1 MVRFLLLW
9 LWILAIGG
17 SSAQKISGQTVY
29 KAHVSDAEGNA
40 VEYATAVLLSGEK
53 QVEGTVA
60 NSDGDFSMEA
70 EAGKYRLV
78 VQCLGYE
85 PLRKELILP
94 IKRRDSLILDLSNH
108 VLREVVVQAKNIE
121 RKADRFIMSVMPSAG
136 KDGTE
141 LLSQAPGVWLSDETI
156 SINGAQGTK
165 VFVDDREIRLTGEE
179 LLAYLRSLKS
189 EDIKR
194 IEVIPI
200 AGVEY
205 EASTKGGV
213 IKISLRRRPDNGMQG
228 YVSLGTSLSPSLQG
242 YIPSASVNARVGKW
256 SLNGAVS
263 GTFTPRDK
271 GEMNSNREYGTVG
284 NKFVSQSLYDTDSK
298 YGNGRVGAI
307 FEIDSLNSVG
317 AEIEYINQASDGTSW
332 SQTDLVKNS
341 YPMKS
346 TGNYRQKDDY
356 NTFSATV
363 NYLREMDDRGS
374 VFKVIADYVS
384 KRSTGDNFHTICYE
398 QSSWSYDTVY
408 RSHAAADYDMAT
420 TDISFQKN
428 LREKMSL
435 KIGTKYAYTLMDD
448 HSLYEGVTSSG
459 SWIPNEEYGY
469 TLRYNENIVG
479 AYASFSTEIKNWS
492 FAAGVRAEYS
502 KTSDR
507 SEDFS
512 RDYLD
517 LFPNLSV
524 TYAFDPIKRWM
535 LVGQYARNIERP
547 PFYTLNPNRIQ
558 SSDYS
563 YQIGNPYLRP
573 TYINRFSVTL
583 VYNYRYT
590 VTVGGNLHHDLI
602 REFCK
607 QDVANPDVS
616 YITYENHDRE
626 NHWFVAVS
634 LPYQPFTWCNLTGNF
649 IGVRQDIRMTELS
662 SFLSHYLG
670 FANAIATFALPAGFT
685 VEARYSGTSRLYSGN
700 SEVAP
705 RHTVGVMA
713 RKKLFNDKLLLAVS
727 VDNIFNQANEYA
739 STLDVYRTSSRY
751 ENGLTGRVFKVA
763 LTWNFNSGK
772 KVRKSKIEIGSG
784 SERSR
789 LNEK

>member
-53 QVEGTVA
+53 QVGGAVA

-271 GEMNSNREYGTVG
+271 GEINSNREYGTVG

-384 KRSTGDNFHTICYE
+384 KRLTGDNFHTICYE

-428 LREKMSL
+428 LRKKMSL
-435 KIGTKYAYTLMDD
+435 KIGAKYTYMLMDD
-448 HSLYEGVTSSG
+448 HSLYEGLTSSG

-479 AYASFSTEIKNWS
+479 AYASFFAEIKNWS

-517 LFPNLSV
+517 LFPNLGV

-547 PFYTLNPNRIQ
+547 PFYTLI
-558 SSDYS
+558 
-563 YQIGNPYLRP
+563 
-573 TYINRFSVTL
+573 
-583 VYNYRYT
+583 VYR
-590 VTVGGNLHHDLI
+590 
-602 REFCK
+602 
-607 QDVANPDVS
+607 
-616 YITYENHDRE
+616 
-626 NHWFVAVS
+626 
-634 LPYQPFTWCNLTGNF
+634 
-649 IGVRQDIRMTELS
+649 VRT
-662 SFLSHYLG
+662 
-670 FANAIATFALPAGFT
+670 IAT
-685 VEARYSGTSRLYSGN
+685 RSGIPIC
-700 SEVAP
+700 V
-705 RHTVGVMA
+705 
-713 RKKLFNDKLLLAVS
+713 LLISIVS
-727 VDNIFNQANEYA
+727 V
-739 STLDVYRTSSRY
+739 
-751 ENGLTGRVFKVA
+751 
-763 LTWNFNSGK
+763 
-772 KVRKSKIEIGSG
+772 
-784 SERSR
+784 
-789 LNEK
+789 

>member
-17 SSAQKISGQTVY
+17 GSAQKISGQTVY

-53 QVEGTVA
+53 QVGGAVA

-94 IKRRDSLILDLSNH
+94 IKRRDSLILDLLNH

-271 GEMNSNREYGTVG
+271 GEINSNREYGTVG

-363 NYLREMDDRGS
+363 NYLCEMDDRGS

-428 LREKMSL
+428 LRKKMSL
-435 KIGTKYAYTLMDD
+435 KIGAKYTYMLMDD
-448 HSLYEGVTSSG
+448 HSLYEGLTSSG

-479 AYASFSTEIKNWS
+479 AYASFFAEIKNWS

-517 LFPNLSV
+517 LFPNLGV
-524 TYAFDPIKRWM
+524 TYAFDPIKEVDAGR
-535 LVGQYARNIERP
+535 
-547 PFYTLNPNRIQ
+547 
-558 SSDYS
+558 
-563 YQIGNPYLRP
+563 
-573 TYINRFSVTL
+573 
-583 VYNYRYT
+583 
-590 VTVGGNLHHDLI
+590 
-602 REFCK
+602 
-607 QDVANPDVS
+607 
-616 YITYENHDRE
+616 
-626 NHWFVAVS
+626 
-634 LPYQPFTWCNLTGNF
+634 
-649 IGVRQDIRMTELS
+649 
-662 SFLSHYLG
+662 
-670 FANAIATFALPAGFT
+670 AIC
-685 VEARYSGTSRLYSGN
+685 S
-700 SEVAP
+700 
-705 RHTVGVMA
+705 
-713 RKKLFNDKLLLAVS
+713 
-727 VDNIFNQANEYA
+727 
-739 STLDVYRTSSRY
+739 
-751 ENGLTGRVFKVA
+751 
-763 LTWNFNSGK
+763 
-772 KVRKSKIEIGSG
+772 
-784 SERSR
+784 
-789 LNEK
+789 

>member
-53 QVEGTVA
+53 EVEGTVA

-271 GEMNSNREYGTVG
+271 GEINSNREYGTVG

-448 HSLYEGVTSSG
+448 HSLYEGLTSSG

-479 AYASFSTEIKNWS
+479 AYASFFAEIKNWS

-517 LFPNLSV
+517 LFPNLGV
-524 TYAFDPIKRWM
+524 TYAFDPIK
-535 LVGQYARNIERP
+535 Q
-547 PFYTLNPNRIQ
+547 TRIDAQ
-558 SSDYS
+558 
-563 YQIGNPYLRP
+563 
-573 TYINRFSVTL
+573 
-583 VYNYRYT
+583 
-590 VTVGGNLHHDLI
+590 
-602 REFCK
+602 
-607 QDVANPDVS
+607 
-616 YITYENHDRE
+616 
-626 NHWFVAVS
+626 
-634 LPYQPFTWCNLTGNF
+634 
-649 IGVRQDIRMTELS
+649 
-662 SFLSHYLG
+662 
-670 FANAIATFALPAGFT
+670 
-685 VEARYSGTSRLYSGN
+685 
-700 SEVAP
+700 
-705 RHTVGVMA
+705 
-713 RKKLFNDKLLLAVS
+713 
-727 VDNIFNQANEYA
+727 
-739 STLDVYRTSSRY
+739 
-751 ENGLTGRVFKVA
+751 
-763 LTWNFNSGK
+763 
-772 KVRKSKIEIGSG
+772 
-784 SERSR
+784 
-789 LNEK
+789 

>member
-271 GEMNSNREYGTVG
+271 GEINSNREYGTVG

-479 AYASFSTEIKNWS
+479 AYASFFAEIKNWS

-524 TYAFDPIKRWM
+524 TYRSIPSRGGCWSGNM
-535 LVGQYARNIERP
+535 LVISNV
-547 PFYTLNPNRIQ
+547 
-558 SSDYS
+558 
-563 YQIGNPYLRP
+563 LRSIP
-573 TYINRFSVTL
+573 
-583 VYNYRYT
+583 
-590 VTVGGNLHHDLI
+590 
-602 REFCK
+602 
-607 QDVANPDVS
+607 
-616 YITYENHDRE
+616 
-626 NHWFVAVS
+626 
-634 LPYQPFTWCNLTGNF
+634 
-649 IGVRQDIRMTELS
+649 
-662 SFLSHYLG
+662 
-670 FANAIATFALPAGFT
+670 
-685 VEARYSGTSRLYSGN
+685 
-700 SEVAP
+700 
-705 RHTVGVMA
+705 
-713 RKKLFNDKLLLAVS
+713 
-727 VDNIFNQANEYA
+727 
-739 STLDVYRTSSRY
+739 
-751 ENGLTGRVFKVA
+751 
-763 LTWNFNSGK
+763 
-772 KVRKSKIEIGSG
+772 
-784 SERSR
+784 
-789 LNEK
+789 

>member
-1 MVRFLLLW
+1 MVRFLLLS

-17 SSAQKISGQTVY
+17 GSAQKISGQTVY

-53 QVEGTVA
+53 QVGGAVA

-156 SINGAQGTK
+156 SINGAQGAK

-213 IKISLRRRPDNGMQG
+213 IKISLRQRPDNGMQG

-363 NYLREMDDRGS
+363 NYLRKMDEQGS
-374 VFKVIADYVS
+374 IFKVIADFVN
-384 KRSTGDNFHTICYE
+384 KRSTGDNLHTIRYE
-398 QSSWSYDTVY
+398 QSNWSRDTVY

-435 KIGTKYAYTLMDD
+435 KIGTKYTYTLMDD
-448 HSLYEGVTSSG
+448 HSLYEGLNG
-459 SWIPNEEYGY
+459 S
-469 TLRYNENIVG
+469 
-479 AYASFSTEIKNWS
+479 
-492 FAAGVRAEYS
+492 
-502 KTSDR
+502 
-507 SEDFS
+507 
-512 RDYLD
+512 
-517 LFPNLSV
+517 
-524 TYAFDPIKRWM
+524 
-535 LVGQYARNIERP
+535 
-547 PFYTLNPNRIQ
+547 
-558 SSDYS
+558 
-563 YQIGNPYLRP
+563 
-573 TYINRFSVTL
+573 
-583 VYNYRYT
+583 
-590 VTVGGNLHHDLI
+590 
-602 REFCK
+602 
-607 QDVANPDVS
+607 
-616 YITYENHDRE
+616 
-626 NHWFVAVS
+626 
-634 LPYQPFTWCNLTGNF
+634 
-649 IGVRQDIRMTELS
+649 
-662 SFLSHYLG
+662 
-670 FANAIATFALPAGFT
+670 PAKF
-685 VEARYSGTSRLYSGN
+685 
-700 SEVAP
+700 
-705 RHTVGVMA
+705 
-713 RKKLFNDKLLLAVS
+713 
-727 VDNIFNQANEYA
+727 
-739 STLDVYRTSSRY
+739 
-751 ENGLTGRVFKVA
+751 RV
-763 LTWNFNSGK
+763 
-772 KVRKSKIEIGSG
+772 
-784 SERSR
+784 
-789 LNEK
+789 

>member
-9 LWILAIGG
+9 LWILVIGG

-363 NYLREMDDRGS
+363 N
-374 VFKVIADYVS
+374 
-384 KRSTGDNFHTICYE
+384 
-398 QSSWSYDTVY
+398 
-408 RSHAAADYDMAT
+408 
-420 TDISFQKN
+420 
-428 LREKMSL
+428 
-435 KIGTKYAYTLMDD
+435 
-448 HSLYEGVTSSG
+448 
-459 SWIPNEEYGY
+459 
-469 TLRYNENIVG
+469 
-479 AYASFSTEIKNWS
+479 
-492 FAAGVRAEYS
+492 
-502 KTSDR
+502 
-507 SEDFS
+507 
-512 RDYLD
+512 
-517 LFPNLSV
+517 
-524 TYAFDPIKRWM
+524 
-535 LVGQYARNIERP
+535 
-547 PFYTLNPNRIQ
+547 
-558 SSDYS
+558 
-563 YQIGNPYLRP
+563 
-573 TYINRFSVTL
+573 
-583 VYNYRYT
+583 
-590 VTVGGNLHHDLI
+590 
-602 REFCK
+602 
-607 QDVANPDVS
+607 
-616 YITYENHDRE
+616 
-626 NHWFVAVS
+626 
-634 LPYQPFTWCNLTGNF
+634 
-649 IGVRQDIRMTELS
+649 
-662 SFLSHYLG
+662 
-670 FANAIATFALPAGFT
+670 
-685 VEARYSGTSRLYSGN
+685 
-700 SEVAP
+700 
-705 RHTVGVMA
+705 
-713 RKKLFNDKLLLAVS
+713 
-727 VDNIFNQANEYA
+727 
-739 STLDVYRTSSRY
+739 
-751 ENGLTGRVFKVA
+751 
-763 LTWNFNSGK
+763 
-772 KVRKSKIEIGSG
+772 
-784 SERSR
+784 
-789 LNEK
+789 

>member
-1 MVRFLLLW
+1 M
-9 LWILAIGG
+9 
-17 SSAQKISGQTVY
+17 
-29 KAHVSDAEGNA
+29 
-40 VEYATAVLLSGEK
+40 
-53 QVEGTVA
+53 
-60 NSDGDFSMEA
+60 
-70 EAGKYRLV
+70 
-78 VQCLGYE
+78 
-85 PLRKELILP
+85 
-94 IKRRDSLILDLSNH
+94 ILDLLNH

-271 GEMNSNREYGTVG
+271 GEINSNREYGTVG

-363 NYLREMDDRGS
+363 NYLCEMDDRGS

-428 LREKMSL
+428 LRKKMSL
-435 KIGTKYAYTLMDD
+435 KIGAKYTYMLMDD
-448 HSLYEGVTSSG
+448 HSLYEGLTSSG

-479 AYASFSTEIKNWS
+479 AYASFFAEIKNWS

-517 LFPNLSV
+517 LFPNLGV

-563 YQIGNPYLRP
+563 YQIGNPICVL
-573 TYINRFSVTL
+573 
-583 VYNYRYT
+583 
-590 VTVGGNLHHDLI
+590 LI
-602 REFCK
+602 
-607 QDVANPDVS
+607 S
-616 YITYENHDRE
+616 I
-626 NHWFVAVS
+626 
-634 LPYQPFTWCNLTGNF
+634 
-649 IGVRQDIRMTELS
+649 
-662 SFLSHYLG
+662 
-670 FANAIATFALPAGFT
+670 
-685 VEARYSGTSRLYSGN
+685 
-700 SEVAP
+700 
-705 RHTVGVMA
+705 
-713 RKKLFNDKLLLAVS
+713 VS
-727 VDNIFNQANEYA
+727 V
-739 STLDVYRTSSRY
+739 
-751 ENGLTGRVFKVA
+751 
-763 LTWNFNSGK
+763 
-772 KVRKSKIEIGSG
+772 
-784 SERSR
+784 
-789 LNEK
+789 

>member
-53 QVEGTVA
+53 QVGGAVA

-271 GEMNSNREYGTVG
+271 GEINSNREYGTVG

-428 LREKMSL
+428 LRKKMSL
-435 KIGTKYAYTLMDD
+435 KIGAKYTYMLMDD
-448 HSLYEGVTSSG
+448 HSLYEGLTSSG

-479 AYASFSTEIKNWS
+479 AYASFFAEIKNWS

-517 LFPNLSV
+517 LFPNLGV

-547 PFYTLNPNRIQ
+547 PF
-558 SSDYS
+558 
-563 YQIGNPYLRP
+563 
-573 TYINRFSVTL
+573 
-583 VYNYRYT
+583 
-590 VTVGGNLHHDLI
+590 
-602 REFCK
+602 
-607 QDVANPDVS
+607 
-616 YITYENHDRE
+616 
-626 NHWFVAVS
+626 
-634 LPYQPFTWCNLTGNF
+634 
-649 IGVRQDIRMTELS
+649 
-662 SFLSHYLG
+662 
-670 FANAIATFALPAGFT
+670 
-685 VEARYSGTSRLYSGN
+685 
-700 SEVAP
+700 
-705 RHTVGVMA
+705 
-713 RKKLFNDKLLLAVS
+713 
-727 VDNIFNQANEYA
+727 
-739 STLDVYRTSSRY
+739 
-751 ENGLTGRVFKVA
+751 
-763 LTWNFNSGK
+763 
-772 KVRKSKIEIGSG
+772 
-784 SERSR
+784 
-789 LNEK
+789 

>member
-1 MVRFLLLW
+1 MVRFLLLS

-17 SSAQKISGQTVY
+17 GSAQKISGQTVY

-53 QVEGTVA
+53 QVGGAVA

-108 VLREVVVQAKNIE
+108 VLREVVVRAKNIE

-141 LLSQAPGVWLSDETI
+141 LLSQAPGVWLSDGTI
-156 SINGAQGTK
+156 PINGAQGAK

-271 GEMNSNREYGTVG
+271 GEINSNREYGTVG

-428 LREKMSL
+428 LRKKMSL
-435 KIGTKYAYTLMDD
+435 KIGAKYTYMLMDD
-448 HSLYEGVTSSG
+448 HSLYEGLTSSG

-479 AYASFSTEIKNWS
+479 AYASFFAEIKNWS

-517 LFPNLSV
+517 LFPNLGV

-547 PFYTLNPNRIQ
+547 PFYTLI
-558 SSDYS
+558 
-563 YQIGNPYLRP
+563 
-573 TYINRFSVTL
+573 
-583 VYNYRYT
+583 VYRVRT
-590 VTVGGNLHHDLI
+590 IVIRSGILI
-602 REFCK
+602 C
-607 QDVANPDVS
+607 V
-616 YITYENHDRE
+616 
-626 NHWFVAVS
+626 
-634 LPYQPFTWCNLTGNF
+634 
-649 IGVRQDIRMTELS
+649 
-662 SFLSHYLG
+662 
-670 FANAIATFALPAGFT
+670 
-685 VEARYSGTSRLYSGN
+685 
-700 SEVAP
+700 
-705 RHTVGVMA
+705 
-713 RKKLFNDKLLLAVS
+713 LLISIVS
-727 VDNIFNQANEYA
+727 V
-739 STLDVYRTSSRY
+739 
-751 ENGLTGRVFKVA
+751 
-763 LTWNFNSGK
+763 
-772 KVRKSKIEIGSG
+772 
-784 SERSR
+784 
-789 LNEK
+789 

>member
-53 QVEGTVA
+53 QVGGAVA

-271 GEMNSNREYGTVG
+271 GEINSNREYGTVG

-428 LREKMSL
+428 LRKKMSL
-435 KIGTKYAYTLMDD
+435 KIGAKYTYMLMDD
-448 HSLYEGVTSSG
+448 HSLYEGLTSSG

-479 AYASFSTEIKNWS
+479 AYASFFAEIKNWS

-517 LFPNLSV
+517 LFPNLGV

-547 PFYTLNPNRIQ
+547 PFYE
-558 SSDYS
+558 SES
-563 YQIGNPYLRP
+563 Y
-573 TYINRFSVTL
+573 T
-583 VYNYRYT
+583 
-590 VTVGGNLHHDLI
+590 
-602 REFCK
+602 EF
-607 QDVANPDVS
+607 
-616 YITYENHDRE
+616 
-626 NHWFVAVS
+626 
-634 LPYQPFTWCNLTGNF
+634 
-649 IGVRQDIRMTELS
+649 
-662 SFLSHYLG
+662 
-670 FANAIATFALPAGFT
+670 
-685 VEARYSGTSRLYSGN
+685 
-700 SEVAP
+700 
-705 RHTVGVMA
+705 
-713 RKKLFNDKLLLAVS
+713 
-727 VDNIFNQANEYA
+727 
-739 STLDVYRTSSRY
+739 
-751 ENGLTGRVFKVA
+751 GL
-763 LTWNFNSGK
+763 
-772 KVRKSKIEIGSG
+772 
-784 SERSR
+784 
-789 LNEK
+789 

>member
-428 LREKMSL
+428 LRKKMSL
-435 KIGTKYAYTLMDD
+435 KIGAKYTYMLMDD
-448 HSLYEGVTSSG
+448 HSLYEGLTSSG

-479 AYASFSTEIKNWS
+479 AYASFFAEIKNWS

-563 YQIGNPYLRP
+563 YQIGNPYL
-573 TYINRFSVTL
+573 
-583 VYNYRYT
+583 
-590 VTVGGNLHHDLI
+590 
-602 REFCK
+602 
-607 QDVANPDVS
+607 
-616 YITYENHDRE
+616 
-626 NHWFVAVS
+626 
-634 LPYQPFTWCNLTGNF
+634 
-649 IGVRQDIRMTELS
+649 
-662 SFLSHYLG
+662 
-670 FANAIATFALPAGFT
+670 
-685 VEARYSGTSRLYSGN
+685 
-700 SEVAP
+700 
-705 RHTVGVMA
+705 
-713 RKKLFNDKLLLAVS
+713 LLLISIVS
-727 VDNIFNQANEYA
+727 V
-739 STLDVYRTSSRY
+739 
-751 ENGLTGRVFKVA
+751 
-763 LTWNFNSGK
+763 
-772 KVRKSKIEIGSG
+772 
-784 SERSR
+784 
-789 LNEK
+789 

>member
-53 QVEGTVA
+53 QVGGAVA

-271 GEMNSNREYGTVG
+271 GEINSNREYGTVG

-428 LREKMSL
+428 LRKKMSL
-435 KIGTKYAYTLMDD
+435 KIGAKYTYMLMDD
-448 HSLYEGVTSSG
+448 HSLYEGLTSSG

-479 AYASFSTEIKNWS
+479 AYASFFAEIKNWS

-517 LFPNLSV
+517 LFPNLGV

-558 SSDYS
+558 
-563 YQIGNPYLRP
+563 R
-573 TYINRFSVTL
+573 
-583 VYNYRYT
+583 
-590 VTVGGNLHHDLI
+590 
-602 REFCK
+602 
-607 QDVANPDVS
+607 
-616 YITYENHDRE
+616 
-626 NHWFVAVS
+626 
-634 LPYQPFTWCNLTGNF
+634 
-649 IGVRQDIRMTELS
+649 
-662 SFLSHYLG
+662 
-670 FANAIATFALPAGFT
+670 
-685 VEARYSGTSRLYSGN
+685 
-700 SEVAP
+700 
-705 RHTVGVMA
+705 
-713 RKKLFNDKLLLAVS
+713 
-727 VDNIFNQANEYA
+727 
-739 STLDVYRTSSRY
+739 
-751 ENGLTGRVFKVA
+751 
-763 LTWNFNSGK
+763 
-772 KVRKSKIEIGSG
+772 
-784 SERSR
+784 
-789 LNEK
+789 

>member
-53 QVEGTVA
+53 QVGGAVA

-85 PLRKELILP
+85 PLRKELILT

-271 GEMNSNREYGTVG
+271 GEINSNREYGTVG

-428 LREKMSL
+428 LRKKMSL
-435 KIGTKYAYTLMDD
+435 KIGAKYTYMLMDD
-448 HSLYEGVTSSG
+448 HSLYEGLTSSG

-479 AYASFSTEIKNWS
+479 AYASFFAEIKNWS

-517 LFPNLSV
+517 LFPNLGV

-547 PFYTLNPNRIQ
+547 PFYTLI
-558 SSDYS
+558 
-563 YQIGNPYLRP
+563 
-573 TYINRFSVTL
+573 
-583 VYNYRYT
+583 VYR
-590 VTVGGNLHHDLI
+590 
-602 REFCK
+602 
-607 QDVANPDVS
+607 
-616 YITYENHDRE
+616 
-626 NHWFVAVS
+626 
-634 LPYQPFTWCNLTGNF
+634 
-649 IGVRQDIRMTELS
+649 VRT
-662 SFLSHYLG
+662 
-670 FANAIATFALPAGFT
+670 IAT
-685 VEARYSGTSRLYSGN
+685 RSGIPIC
-700 SEVAP
+700 V
-705 RHTVGVMA
+705 
-713 RKKLFNDKLLLAVS
+713 LLISIVS
-727 VDNIFNQANEYA
+727 V
-739 STLDVYRTSSRY
+739 
-751 ENGLTGRVFKVA
+751 
-763 LTWNFNSGK
+763 
-772 KVRKSKIEIGSG
+772 
-784 SERSR
+784 
-789 LNEK
+789 

>member
-1 MVRFLLLW
+1 MVRFLLLS

-17 SSAQKISGQTVY
+17 GSAQKISGQTVY

-53 QVEGTVA
+53 QVGGAVA

-94 IKRRDSLILDLSNH
+94 IKRRDSLILDLSNR
-108 VLREVVVQAKNIE
+108 VLREVVVRAKNIE

-141 LLSQAPGVWLSDETI
+141 LLSQAPGVWLSDGTI
-156 SINGAQGTK
+156 SINGAQGAK

-213 IKISLRRRPDNGMQG
+213 IKISLRQRPDNGMQG

-363 NYLREMDDRGS
+363 NYLRKMDEQGS
-374 VFKVIADYVS
+374 IFKVIADFVN
-384 KRSTGDNFHTICYE
+384 KRSTGDNLHTIRYE
-398 QSSWSYDTVY
+398 QSNWSRDTVY

-428 LREKMSL
+428 LRKKMSL
-435 KIGTKYAYTLMDD
+435 KIGAKYTYMLMDD
-448 HSLYEGVTSSG
+448 HSLYEGLTSSG

-479 AYASFSTEIKNWS
+479 AYASFFAEIKNWS

-517 LFPNLSV
+517 LFPNLGV

-547 PFYTLNPNRIQ
+547 PFYTLI
-558 SSDYS
+558 
-563 YQIGNPYLRP
+563 
-573 TYINRFSVTL
+573 
-583 VYNYRYT
+583 VYR
-590 VTVGGNLHHDLI
+590 
-602 REFCK
+602 
-607 QDVANPDVS
+607 
-616 YITYENHDRE
+616 
-626 NHWFVAVS
+626 
-634 LPYQPFTWCNLTGNF
+634 
-649 IGVRQDIRMTELS
+649 VRT
-662 SFLSHYLG
+662 
-670 FANAIATFALPAGFT
+670 IAT
-685 VEARYSGTSRLYSGN
+685 RSGIPIC
-700 SEVAP
+700 V
-705 RHTVGVMA
+705 
-713 RKKLFNDKLLLAVS
+713 LLISIVS
-727 VDNIFNQANEYA
+727 V
-739 STLDVYRTSSRY
+739 
-751 ENGLTGRVFKVA
+751 
-763 LTWNFNSGK
+763 
-772 KVRKSKIEIGSG
+772 
-784 SERSR
+784 
-789 LNEK
+789 

>member
-53 QVEGTVA
+53 QVGGAVA

-428 LREKMSL
+428 LRKKMSL
-435 KIGTKYAYTLMDD
+435 KIGAKYTYMLMDD
-448 HSLYEGVTSSG
+448 HSLYEGLTSSG

-479 AYASFSTEIKNWS
+479 AYASFFAEIKNWS

-563 YQIGNPYLRP
+563 YQIGNPYL
-573 TYINRFSVTL
+573 
-583 VYNYRYT
+583 
-590 VTVGGNLHHDLI
+590 
-602 REFCK
+602 
-607 QDVANPDVS
+607 
-616 YITYENHDRE
+616 
-626 NHWFVAVS
+626 
-634 LPYQPFTWCNLTGNF
+634 
-649 IGVRQDIRMTELS
+649 
-662 SFLSHYLG
+662 
-670 FANAIATFALPAGFT
+670 
-685 VEARYSGTSRLYSGN
+685 
-700 SEVAP
+700 
-705 RHTVGVMA
+705 
-713 RKKLFNDKLLLAVS
+713 LLLISIVS
-727 VDNIFNQANEYA
+727 V
-739 STLDVYRTSSRY
+739 
-751 ENGLTGRVFKVA
+751 
-763 LTWNFNSGK
+763 
-772 KVRKSKIEIGSG
+772 
-784 SERSR
+784 
-789 LNEK
+789 

>member
-165 VFVDDREIRLTGEE
+165 VFVDD
-179 LLAYLRSLKS
+179 
-189 EDIKR
+189 
-194 IEVIPI
+194 
-200 AGVEY
+200 
-205 EASTKGGV
+205 
-213 IKISLRRRPDNGMQG
+213 
-228 YVSLGTSLSPSLQG
+228 
-242 YIPSASVNARVGKW
+242 RVGKW

-479 AYASFSTEIKNWS
+479 AYASFSAEIKNWS

>member
-53 QVEGTVA
+53 QVGGAVA

-156 SINGAQGTK
+156 SINGVQGTK

-271 GEMNSNREYGTVG
+271 GEINSNREYGTVG

-428 LREKMSL
+428 LRKKMSL
-435 KIGTKYAYTLMDD
+435 KIGAKYTYMLMDD
-448 HSLYEGVTSSG
+448 HSLYEGLTSSG

-479 AYASFSTEIKNWS
+479 AYASFFAEIKNWS

-517 LFPNLSV
+517 LFPNLGV

-547 PFYTLNPNRIQ
+547 PFYTLI
-558 SSDYS
+558 
-563 YQIGNPYLRP
+563 
-573 TYINRFSVTL
+573 
-583 VYNYRYT
+583 VYR
-590 VTVGGNLHHDLI
+590 
-602 REFCK
+602 
-607 QDVANPDVS
+607 
-616 YITYENHDRE
+616 
-626 NHWFVAVS
+626 
-634 LPYQPFTWCNLTGNF
+634 
-649 IGVRQDIRMTELS
+649 VRT
-662 SFLSHYLG
+662 
-670 FANAIATFALPAGFT
+670 IAT
-685 VEARYSGTSRLYSGN
+685 RSGIPIC
-700 SEVAP
+700 V
-705 RHTVGVMA
+705 
-713 RKKLFNDKLLLAVS
+713 LLISIVS
-727 VDNIFNQANEYA
+727 V
-739 STLDVYRTSSRY
+739 
-751 ENGLTGRVFKVA
+751 
-763 LTWNFNSGK
+763 
-772 KVRKSKIEIGSG
+772 
-784 SERSR
+784 
-789 LNEK
+789 

>member
-53 QVEGTVA
+53 QVGGAVA

-271 GEMNSNREYGTVG
+271 GEINSNREYGTVG

-428 LREKMSL
+428 LRKKMSL
-435 KIGTKYAYTLMDD
+435 KIGAKYTYMLMDD
-448 HSLYEGVTSSG
+448 HSLYEGLTSSG

-479 AYASFSTEIKNWS
+479 AYASFFAEIKNWS

-517 LFPNLSV
+517 LFPNLGV

-547 PFYTLNPNRIQ
+547 PFYTLI
-558 SSDYS
+558 
-563 YQIGNPYLRP
+563 
-573 TYINRFSVTL
+573 
-583 VYNYRYT
+583 VYR
-590 VTVGGNLHHDLI
+590 
-602 REFCK
+602 
-607 QDVANPDVS
+607 
-616 YITYENHDRE
+616 
-626 NHWFVAVS
+626 
-634 LPYQPFTWCNLTGNF
+634 
-649 IGVRQDIRMTELS
+649 VRT
-662 SFLSHYLG
+662 
-670 FANAIATFALPAGFT
+670 IAT
-685 VEARYSGTSRLYSGN
+685 RSGIPIC
-700 SEVAP
+700 V
-705 RHTVGVMA
+705 
-713 RKKLFNDKLLLAVS
+713 LLISIVS
-727 VDNIFNQANEYA
+727 V
-739 STLDVYRTSSRY
+739 
-751 ENGLTGRVFKVA
+751 
-763 LTWNFNSGK
+763 
-772 KVRKSKIEIGSG
+772 
-784 SERSR
+784 
-789 LNEK
+789 